1 MEYWEQRQ
9 TGDLT
14 RKYDKFSK
22 QLESIKKYV
31 SLVMGN
37 SPPFTL
43 LKLQAVYSDSSAWN
57 YREKGAMN

>member
-1 MEYWEQRQ
+1 
-9 TGDLT
+9 
-14 RKYDKFSK
+14 
-22 QLESIKKYV
+22 
-31 SLVMGN
+31 MGN